1 MSGHIGIL
9 EKAAAHAEEG
19 ESAALCILVQT
30 EGSVPQKAGA
40 KMLVYPDGS
49 IEGTIG
55 GGHLEVEVIRE
66 ALEAIEGR
74 CCRTVNLELTEAHG
88 HTCGGRVLVYIEPI
102 VGKPRL
108 VIFGAGHVGRALCGL
123 GHLAGFQVIV
133 GDDRPEYANRD
144 NLPHADR
151 VVVPTWDDALSD
163 IPLDDNTYVVIA
175 TRGHS
180 HDFQVAS
187 QVLKTPA
194 RYIGLVGSRNKR
206 TALVDFLKGE
216 NFTEKEIRRIVIPVG
231 LPIGSVTPEE
241 IAVSIVAQLIETRR
255 VHGPFSVG
263 HSTCSGSLS

>member
-1 MSGHIGIL
+1 MSAHIGIL
-9 EKAAAHAEEG
+9 GKAAAHANDG
-19 ESAALCILVQT
+19 ESVALCILVQT

-55 GGHLEVEVIRE
+55 GGHLEAEVIEE
-66 ALEAIEGR
+66 ALQAIEGR
-74 CCRTVNLELTEAHG
+74 FCRTVNLELTEAHG

-102 VGKPRL
+102 VAKPRL
-108 VIFGAGHVGRALCGL
+108 VIFGAGHVGRALCRL
-123 GHLAGFQVIV
+123 GRLAGFQVII

-144 NLPHADR
+144 NLPDADGVVR
-151 VVVPTWDDALSD
+151 VTWEDALSD
-163 IPLDDNTYVVIA
+163 ISVDNNTYVVIA

-187 QVLKTPA
+187 QVLETSA
-194 RYIGLVGSRNKR
+194 RYIGLVGSKKKR
-206 TALVDFLKGE
+206 SALADFLTGK

-241 IAVSIVAQLIETRR
+241 IAISIVAQLIENRR
-255 VHGPFSVG
+255 TDGPFSVG